1 MADVATPPLN
11 RSLPVGSGP
20 LSRLAREQYRAL
32 IAMRGRMFVNGL
44 RSNHGLFEFSA
55 RAVAIVI
62 YSMMGIGLGFGA
74 GVVAFSFVTRG
85 RWGLLPIEFWV
96 LCLIWQA
103 VSVALASFQ
112 EQYDLGG
119 LLRFPVGFGSFYA
132 LFLIFGLVDASTL
145 LGGFCSLGI
154 LAGITVA
161 RPDLFAWTLL
171 ALASFAAFNILLV
184 RAVLAWL
191 DRWLSRRRSRE
202 IISVLFLVCVLSLQL
217 LNPALREPRDN
228 LRLHHGAHTRATP
241 ESSGEAGPWAQRAI
255 TVQAWL
261 PPGLAAGMLKESGE
275 HQPIKAS
282 GRLGLLLMYVL
293 GTGGLLA
300 LRLGAEYRGESL
312 GEAPRQ
318 QRATTIDK
326 GWITGGGPIAAVFE
340 KELRTLTRSLPQLYS
355 VLVPALMVFVIGG
368 LFRNGAAIA
377 KHPFPLSFP
386 ICVAYGLL
394 GFTQLMYNNLGT
406 EGKGIQMLFLI
417 PTPLRTVILAKNLF
431 HAILYGLVGLTSGVL
446 ASLRL
451 GWPNAMV
458 IASTLAWLAFALP
471 ANLAAGNLLSI
482 TMAYRI
488 NLGRIGR
495 QSGSQANGLLSML
508 IQTTVLGLGSGVIS
522 LCTILDKLWLIAP
535 LLLGLTGLAVIAW
548 VQTLRHADSMANGRR
563 DSLIAKLAKTE

>member
-1 MADVATPPLN
+1 
-11 RSLPVGSGP
+11 
-20 LSRLAREQYRAL
+20 
-32 IAMRGRMFVNGL
+32 
-44 RSNHGLFEFSA
+44 
-55 RAVAIVI
+55 
-62 YSMMGIGLGFGA
+62 
-74 GVVAFSFVTRG
+74 
-85 RWGLLPIEFWV
+85 V

-154 LAGITVA
+154 LAGISVA

-191 DRWLSRRRSRE
+191 DRWLAKRRSRE
-202 IISVLFLVCVLSLQL
+202 IISVLFLVGVLSLQL
-217 LNPALREPRDN
+217 LNPALREPRDS
-228 LRLHHGAHTRATP
+228 LRLHHGTHTRSALKP
-241 ESSGEAGPWAQRAI
+241 SGEAGPWVQRAI

-261 PPGLAAGMLKESGE
+261 PPGLAAGTLEQSAQ

-282 GRLGLLLMYVL
+282 GALGLLLMYVL

-312 GEAPRQ
+312 GEAPRA

-368 LFRNGAAIA
+368 LFRNGAAIT
-377 KHPFPLSFP
+377 KHPFPLAFP

-417 PTPLRTVILAKNLF
+417 PTPLRTVMLAKNLF

-451 GWPNAMV
+451 GRPNAMV
-458 IASTLAWLAFALP
+458 IASTLAWFAFALP

-522 LCTILDKLWLIAP
+522 LCTMLDKLWLIAP
-535 LLLGLTGLAVIAW
+535 LLLGLAGLAVIAW
-548 VQTLRHADSMANGRR
+548 VQTLRHADAMANERR